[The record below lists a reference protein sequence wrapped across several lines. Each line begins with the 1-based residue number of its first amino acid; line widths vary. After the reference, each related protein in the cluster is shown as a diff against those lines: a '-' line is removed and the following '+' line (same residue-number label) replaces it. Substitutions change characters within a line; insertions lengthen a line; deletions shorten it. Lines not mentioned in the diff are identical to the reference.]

1 MVTWRVFRYL
11 PWCGQGGCGV
21 EATGAYLGVAIGLSV
36 VAGHGEQ
43 VVVVVVG
50 RKK

>member
-1 MVTWRVFRYL
+1 
-11 PWCGQGGCGV
+11 V